1 MIKCQNNTIISLNST
16 LIERKSFS
24 KSASEI
30 MELNKSTN
38 MTDKIVESISGTKD
52 KSLCTND
59 SALRV
64 ERENNT
70 DDCEE
75 NGDVYE
81 EYS

>member
-1 MIKCQNNTIISLNST
+1 
-16 LIERKSFS
+16 
-24 KSASEI
+24 